1 MTEHET
7 NPQQPGRPEPGAP
20 DETAEL
26 RQQDRGVPAGSGDA
40 DAGWEGEHPG
50 GEPRR
55 EGEQPSEPQAAQPSP
70 TADPYAPPAGSYAPP
85 AGPYAPAGSWAPPAG
100 PEPAPSAPPFAA
112 AAPQAPPP
120 NPWQQPSY
128 PTQPTQA
135 GWQPTSGVPG
145 SGVPADEPQ
154 PAAAANQPPPIWAAQ
169 PGWGE
174 GPTTVIPTTGAPA
187 GPGTYR
193 QPSRAGRRLAS
204 GAAVLA
210 LAVGSGVLGGWVALQ
225 ADDDPATT
233 NVGNNATN
241 ASNRNSSPA
250 PVINRDDLANVA
262 AAVQPS
268 VVSIKT
274 DDGEGSGVV
283 YDAQGDI
290 VTNNHVVASAGGG
303 TVTVI
308 FNDGKSSD
316 ARIVSTDA
324 RTDLAVVKVS
334 NVSGLTPAKIGD
346 SGAMRIGDTV
356 LALGSPLGLEGTVT
370 AGIISA
376 LDRTIQVSNNE
387 QQSPLQQQSGV
398 QSISG
403 LLQTDAP
410 INPGNSG
417 GALANTNG
425 EVIGINNAIAGNSGG
440 NIGVGFA
447 IPSNKMKAVADQLI
461 KGGKVS
467 HPFLG
472 VSVTE
477 ATDGGALVRRV
488 TPNSPA
494 AKVGIKEGDV
504 ITKFGDKTISDADDL
519 INAVQGGNVGDR
531 VDLTYTR
538 NGEQKGATVTLAD
551 AS

>member
-1 MTEHET
+1 M
-7 NPQQPGRPEPGAP
+7 
-20 DETAEL
+20 
-26 RQQDRGVPAGSGDA
+26 
-40 DAGWEGEHPG
+40 
-50 GEPRR
+50 
-55 EGEQPSEPQAAQPSP
+55 
-70 TADPYAPPAGSYAPP
+70 
-85 AGPYAPAGSWAPPAG
+85 
-100 PEPAPSAPPFAA
+100 
-112 AAPQAPPP
+112 
-120 NPWQQPSY
+120 
-128 PTQPTQA
+128 
-135 GWQPTSGVPG
+135 
-145 SGVPADEPQ
+145 
-154 PAAAANQPPPIWAAQ
+154 
-169 PGWGE
+169 
-174 GPTTVIPTTGAPA
+174 
-187 GPGTYR
+187 YR
-193 QPSRAGRRLAS
+193 QPSRAGRRLAA

-225 ADDDPATT
+225 ADDDPTTTT
-233 NVGNNATN
+233 NVGSATN
-241 ASNRNSSPA
+241 TSNRNSSPA

-283 YDAQGDI
+283 YDSQGDI
-290 VTNNHVVASAGGG
+290 VTNNHVVASAKGD

-308 FNDGKSSD
+308 FNDGKSTE

-346 SGAMRIGDTV
+346 SGAMRVGDSV

-376 LDRTIQVSNNE
+376 LDRTIQVSDNE
-387 QQSPLQQQSGV
+387 QQSPFQQQQSQGQT

-417 GALANTNG
+417 GALANTKG
-425 EVIGINNAIAGNSGG
+425 EVIGINNAIAGSSGG

-461 KGGKVS
+461 KGEKVK

-472 VSVTE
+472 VSV
-477 ATDGGALVRRV
+477 ADASNGGALVQLV

-494 AKVGIKEGDV
+494 AKAGIQEGDV
-504 ITKFGDKTISDADDL
+504 ITKLGDKAISGQDDL
-519 INAVQGGNVGDR
+519 VSAVQSGNVGDR
-531 VDLTYTR
+531 LEVIYTR
-538 NGEQKGATVTLAD
+538 NGDQKTATVTLAD